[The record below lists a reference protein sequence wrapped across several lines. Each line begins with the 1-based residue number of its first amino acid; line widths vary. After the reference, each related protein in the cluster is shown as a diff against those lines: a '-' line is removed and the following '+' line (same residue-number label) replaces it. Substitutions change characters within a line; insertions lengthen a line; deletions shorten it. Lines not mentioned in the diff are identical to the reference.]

1 MNEQLVRFQEEDCM
15 LYNLEATPAEGTSYR
30 LAKKDKEIYKDI
42 YVSGN
47 TKPYYTNSTQ
57 LPVNCGLDL
66 FSALNHQD
74 RLQPL
79 YTGGTVF
86 HSFIGE
92 SIDDIEV
99 VKELVKTISC
109 NYKLPYFTITPTFS
123 VCPVHGYLKGEH
135 EYCPIC
141 EEDKRQEILSE
152 INKLK
157 IGGEVL

>member
-1 MNEQLVRFQEEDCM
+1 
-15 LYNLEATPAEGTSYR
+15 
-30 LAKKDKEIYKDI
+30 
-42 YVSGN
+42 
-47 TKPYYTNSTQ
+47 
-57 LPVNCGLDL
+57 LDL

-157 IGGEVL
+157 